1 MAKYTGPKCRLSR
14 REGVDLLL
22 KSNIRS
28 LDSKCKADTPPG
40 LFGKR
45 RGRLTD
51 YGGQLRMK
59 QLIKRYYVAAVVFGI
74 CVPSAYATATG
85 LPWEAP
91 LEKILDSL
99 TGPVAKIL
107 GVIAIV
113 IAGFG
118 IAFGEAGSG
127 MRRIFQIVLGLSIAF
142 TASTLVVT
150 LFGFSGGTA
159 F

>member
-1 MAKYTGPKCRLSR
+1 VSDIVIIFIRGMSVRQNLTNF
-14 REGVDLLL
+14 L
-22 KSNIRS
+22 KNLRNF
-28 LDSKCKADTPPG
+28 LSKCY
-40 LFGKR
+40 
-45 RGRLTD
+45 LTII
-51 YGGQLRMK
+51 
-59 QLIKRYYVAAVVFGI
+59 LIGFVI
-74 CVPSAYATATG
+74 PSAYATATG
-85 LPWEAP
+85 LPWEGP
-91 LEKILDSL
+91 LQQILDSL

-142 TASTLVVT
+142 TASTLVVD
-150 LFGFSGGTA
+150 LFGFSGGVV

>member
-1 MAKYTGPKCRLSR
+1 MMCFFRTVIQKLNKLFYSGCTASII
-14 REGVDLLL
+14 LLL
-22 KSNIRS
+22 TMTN
-28 LDSKCKADTPPG
+28 T
-40 LFGKR
+40 
-45 RGRLTD
+45 
-51 YGGQLRMK
+51 
-59 QLIKRYYVAAVVFGI
+59 
-74 CVPSAYATATG
+74 YASATG
-85 LPWEAP
+85 LPWEGP
-91 LEKILDSL
+91 LQKILDSL

-107 GVIAIV
+107 GVIAIA

-127 MRRIFQIVLGLSIAF
+127 MRRVFQVVLGLSIAF

>member
-1 MAKYTGPKCRLSR
+1 MRHTMKRVVNYFSYIC
-14 REGVDLLL
+14 LLTL
-22 KSNIRS
+22 
-28 LDSKCKADTPPG
+28 AMP
-40 LFGKR
+40 
-45 RGRLTD
+45 
-51 YGGQLRMK
+51 
-59 QLIKRYYVAAVVFGI
+59 V
-74 CVPSAYATATG
+74 AYATSTG
-85 LPWEAP
+85 LPWEGP
-91 LEKILDSL
+91 LQKILDSL

>member
-1 MAKYTGPKCRLSR
+1 MYLFKTAIQKLKKLFCHYCISSGILLFTMA
-14 REGVDLLL
+14 
-22 KSNIRS
+22 N
-28 LDSKCKADTPPG
+28 
-40 LFGKR
+40 
-45 RGRLTD
+45 
-51 YGGQLRMK
+51 
-59 QLIKRYYVAAVVFGI
+59 
-74 CVPSAYATATG
+74 AYASTTG
-85 LPWEAP
+85 LPWEGP

-107 GVIAIV
+107 GVLAIV

-127 MRRIFQIVLGLSIAF
+127 MRRVFQVVLGLSIAF

-150 LFGFSGGTA
+150 LFGFSGGTV

>member
-1 MAKYTGPKCRLSR
+1 MGRLNLNKCKS
-14 REGVDLLL
+14 LL
-22 KSNIRS
+22 KSS
-28 LDSKCKADTPPG
+28 LVTVLGTLA
-40 LFGKR
+40 
-45 RGRLTD
+45 
-51 YGGQLRMK
+51 
-59 QLIKRYYVAAVVFGI
+59 LIS
-74 CVPSAYATATG
+74 SAYASSTG
-85 LPWEAP
+85 LPWEGP
-91 LEKILDSL
+91 LQKILDSL

-142 TASTLVVT
+142 TASTLVIS
-150 LFGFSGGTA
+150 LFGFSGGVA